1 MNYSNILQIMMR
13 SQAALSAF
21 SRGDNSSV
29 LTSLTTYYLLLTTY
43 YSPIT
48 THHIPLTTH
57 H

>member
-29 LTSLTTYYLLLTTY
+29 LTSLTTYYLLLTTN
-43 YSPIT
+43 
-48 THHIPLTTH
+48 H
-57 H
+57 